1 MIRNVELRDAE
12 AICNIYNYYVENTAV
27 TFEEVPVTSDEMRTR
42 IKKVLQTNN
51 WIVYEIEGK
60 VVGYAYATEWRTRSA
75 YRFSV
80 ECTVYLDK
88 NYRSKNIGTQLYIDL
103 IELLKKKGRHTI
115 IAVITLPNNKS
126 IAVHEKLGF
135 RKVAHFEEVGYKF
148 DKWIDVGFWQYN
160 FK

>member
-1 MIRNVELRDAE
+1 MIRTVELKDAE
-12 AICNIYNYYVENTAV
+12 DICSIYNYYIENTTI
-27 TFEEVPVTSDEMRTR
+27 TFEEVAVTVDEMRTR

-80 ECTVYLDK
+80 ECTVYIDK
-88 NYRSKNIGTQLYIDL
+88 NYHSKNIGTQLYIDL
-103 IELLKKKGRHTI
+103 IKLLKEKGKHLI
-115 IAVITLPNNKS
+115 IAGITLPNNKS
-126 IAVHEKLGF
+126 IALHEKLGF
-135 RKVAHFEEVGYKF
+135 KKVAQFEEVGYKQ
-148 DKWIDVGFWQYN
+148 DKWLDVGYWQYN